1 MELKEINNTN
11 RKQINNILA
20 NNYKK
25 EIKKIS
31 RRPSGLR
38 KTTLSYNSLAHKTTW
53 LSCIVYL
60 F

>member
-25 EIKKIS
+25 EIKKITFL
-31 RRPSGLR
+31 SGLNDTER
-38 KTTLSYNSLAHKTTW
+38 QVLTKFYRNLIIN
-53 LSCIVYL
+53 VRGE
-60 F
+60 

>member
-25 EIKKIS
+25 EIKKITFL
-31 RRPSGLR
+31 SGLNETER
-38 KTTLSYNSLAHKTTW
+38 QVLTKFYRNLIIN
-53 LSCIVYL
+53 VRGE
-60 F
+60 

>member
-25 EIKKIS
+25 EINKITFL
-31 RRPSGLR
+31 SGLNDTER
-38 KTTLSYNSLAHKTTW
+38 QVLTKFYRNLIIN
-53 LSCIVYL
+53 VRGE
-60 F
+60 

>member
-25 EIKKIS
+25 EIKKITFL
-31 RRPSGLR
+31 SGLNDTER
-38 KTTLSYNSLAHKTTW
+38 QVLTKFYRNLIINDRGE
-53 LSCIVYL
+53 
-60 F
+60 

>member
-25 EIKKIS
+25 EIKKITFL
-31 RRPSGLR
+31 SGLNDTQTQVLTKFYR
-38 KTTLSYNSLAHKTTW
+38 NLIIK
-53 LSCIVYL
+53 VRGE
-60 F
+60 

>member
-25 EIKKIS
+25 EIKKITFL
-31 RRPSGLR
+31 SGLNDTER
-38 KTTLSYNSLAHKTTW
+38 QVLTKFYRN
-53 LSCIVYL
+53 
-60 F
+60 